1 MTSAATQAKDRIEA
15 DRGAR
20 PTRFER
26 EVAAPFR
33 VAALLSLAAFL
44 AAALLDLALSG
55 FMRPL
60 MVIAPVAVL
69 APLLAFFWNR
79 LATPLKMA
87 MATEDAL
94 TPMAVSERRFAAM
107 EGDTPG
113 AGNSG
118 ALSLA
123 YTDLLTGLGNQMRMH
138 EKFSRLADSRRG
150 KNMPFAIAVMN
161 LDGMKPIND
170 LFGYAGGN
178 EIIKQCAARLAA
190 AVEGDGFV
198 SRYGGDEFVFI
209 FPQVADERAA
219 FEKGRLLHNVLAAPF
234 DLEGRMVRLSGSF
247 GVALYPHAGETID
260 AIMPCIE
267 TALYHSKRH
276 GRGRVTIYSP
286 ELEGLVRE
294 DARIEQALRSAVAN
308 DEVVPHFQPIISLQD
323 GRLLGFEA
331 LARWT
336 DPELGA
342 ISPGR
347 FIPLAEERGIIAQLT
362 ESLLSQA
369 ARAAAEWPE
378 ELFLSVNLS
387 SVQLVDPST
396 ASNIIRLI
404 ELAGLAPQRL
414 EIEVTETAMMTDPET
429 AAMII
434 DDLHHAGVRISMD
447 DFGTG
452 QSSLGR
458 LRELKLDKVK
468 IDRAFIMA
476 IGEDK
481 SAEHIVRAILE
492 MCAGLELT
500 VVAEG
505 IEDLKQAESL
515 KRYGCHA
522 GQGFLFGRPQDAH
535 KTTGYI
541 RDFMSEGD
549 RDVERGDAPQEDR
562 REARRSIGRG

>member
-1 MTSAATQAKDRIEA
+1 M
-15 DRGAR
+15 
-20 PTRFER
+20 
-26 EVAAPFR
+26 
-33 VAALLSLAAFL
+33 LLPGIVHPLAAVVPL
-44 AAALLDLALSG
+44 AILT
-55 FMRPL
+55 
-60 MVIAPVAVL
+60 
-69 APLLAFFWNR
+69 PLLFFMWNK
-79 LATPLKMA
+79 LATPLKQA

-94 TPMAVSERRFAAM
+94 APMARSERRFAAM
-107 EGDTPG
+107 EADAAGAEPG
-113 AGNSG
+113 RAGE
-118 ALSLA
+118 LSLA

-138 EKFSRLADSRRG
+138 EKFTRLADARRG
-150 KNMPFAIAVMN
+150 KDMPFAIAVMN

-198 SRYGGDEFVFI
+198 SRYGGDEFAFI
-209 FPQVADERAA
+209 FPNVDDERGA

-234 DLEGRMVRLSGSF
+234 DLDGRMVRLSGSF

-267 TALYHSKRH
+267 TALYHSKRL
-276 GRGRVTIYSP
+276 GRGRVTIYSH

-331 LARWT
+331 LARWS
-336 DPELGA
+336 DPELGP
-342 ISPGR
+342 ISPAR
-347 FIPLAEERGIIAQLT
+347 FIPLAEERGIVAQLT

-369 ARAAAEWPE
+369 ARAAAEWPDD
-378 ELFLSVNLS
+378 LFLSVNLS

-396 ASNIIRLI
+396 ASNIIGLI
-404 ELAGLAPQRL
+404 DLAGLAPQRL

-434 DDLHHAGVRISMD
+434 DDLHHAGIRISMD

-505 IEDLKQAESL
+505 IEEIRQAESL

-535 KTTGYI
+535 KTMRYI
-541 RDFMSEGD
+541 RDFMATSESG
-549 RDVERGDAPQEDR
+549 RVHNRGDGT
-562 REARRSIGRG
+562 REERSPTLLSIRGG